1 MTAVFHG
8 GDLSVA
14 SDRFGDPAGGWV
26 DLSTGINPRPWRVD
40 AGMLDGLL
48 ALPDRARLNT
58 LLDAAAVEYGAGGP
72 GRIVA
77 ASGTQALIQWL
88 PRLYPAG
95 RTAIVS
101 PTYGEHAAAWRHAG
115 HNVVEI
121 GELPAAADFDAVV
134 VTRPNNPDGRSPHRA
149 DIAALAR
156 DMQAKG
162 GLLVVDE
169 AFADLDP
176 VASVAAQADGGL
188 VALRSF
194 GKFYGLPGLR
204 LGFAVTDPATAS
216 SIAEALGPWP
226 VSSLAADIGAKALA
240 DRHWQDETRS
250 WLSENTLRLDRLLIA
265 AGFDIVGGTDLFRLA
280 SRNDAI
286 MFYEKLGRA
295 GVYVRYFPARP
306 SWLRFGLPGTE
317 DHWTRLE
324 KAMLP

>member
-48 ALPDRARLNT
+48 ALPNRARLNT
-58 LLDAAAVEYGAGGP
+58 LLDAAAVAYGAGGP

-77 ASGTQALIQWL
+77 APGTQALIQWL

-115 HNVVEI
+115 HDVVEI

-134 VTRPNNPDGRSPHRA
+134 VTRPNNPDGRSPHHA

-216 SIAEALGPWP
+216 SLAEALGPWP
-226 VSSLAADIGAKALA
+226 VSSLAADIGAEALA
-240 DRHWQDETRS
+240 DRCWQDETRS

-286 MFYEKLGRA
+286 MFYEKFGRA

-306 SWLRFGLPGTE
+306 SWLRLGLPGTD

>member
-8 GDLSVA
+8 GDLSMA

-26 DLSTGINPRPWRVD
+26 DLSTGINPRPWQVD

-48 ALPDRARLNT
+48 ALPDSARLNT
-58 LLDAAAVEYGAGGP
+58 LLDAAAVAYGVGGP

-77 ASGTQALIQWL
+77 APGTQALIQWL

-101 PTYGEHAAAWRHAG
+101 PTYGEHAAAWCHAG
-115 HNVVEI
+115 HDVVEI

-176 VASVAAQADGGL
+176 AASVAAQADGGL

-216 SIAEALGPWP
+216 SIAAALGPWP
-226 VSSLAADIGAKALA
+226 VSSLAADIGAEALA

-250 WLSENTLRLDRLLIA
+250 WLSESA
-265 AGFDIVGGTDLFRLA
+265 
-280 SRNDAI
+280 
-286 MFYEKLGRA
+286 
-295 GVYVRYFPARP
+295 PAPR
-306 SWLRFGLPGTE
+306 
-317 DHWTRLE
+317 
-324 KAMLP
+324 

>member
-306 SWLRFGLPGTE
+306 SWLRFGLPGTD

>member
-115 HNVVEI
+115 HDVVEI

-306 SWLRFGLPGTE
+306 SWLRFGLPGTD

>member
-14 SDRFGDPAGGWV
+14 SGRFGDPAGGWV
-26 DLSTGINPRPWRVD
+26 DLSTGINPRSWQVD

-48 ALPDRARLNT
+48 ALPDSARLNT
-58 LLDAAAVEYGAGGP
+58 LLDAAAVAYGVGGP

-77 ASGTQALIQWL
+77 APGTQALIQWL

-115 HNVVEI
+115 HDVVEI

-169 AFADLDP
+169 AFADLDSA
-176 VASVAAQADGGL
+176 ASVAAQADGGL

-226 VSSLAADIGAKALA
+226 VSSLAADIGAEALA
-240 DRHWQDETRS
+240 DRRWQDETRS
-250 WLSENTLRLDRLLIA
+250 WLSESALRLDRLLIA

-280 SRNDAI
+280 SRNDA
-286 MFYEKLGRA
+286 MMLYEKLGRA
-295 GVYVRYFPARP
+295 GVYVRCFPARP
-306 SWLRFGLPGTE
+306 SWLRFGLPGTD

>member
-26 DLSTGINPRPWRVD
+26 DLSTGINPRPWQVD

-48 ALPDRARLNT
+48 ALPDSARLNT
-58 LLDAAAVEYGAGGP
+58 LLDAAAVAYGVGGP

-77 ASGTQALIQWL
+77 APGTQALIQWL

-115 HNVVEI
+115 HDVVEI

-176 VASVAAQADGGL
+176 AASVAAQADGGL

-204 LGFAVTDPATAS
+204 SGIRRHRSCDREFHSGGTGSVAGIVAGGGYRCRGAGRSPLAGRNTVL
-216 SIAEALGPWP
+216 ALGE
-226 VSSLAADIGAKALA
+226 
-240 DRHWQDETRS
+240 R
-250 WLSENTLRLDRLLIA
+250 
-265 AGFDIVGGTDLFRLA
+265 
-280 SRNDAI
+280 
-286 MFYEKLGRA
+286 
-295 GVYVRYFPARP
+295 PAPR
-306 SWLRFGLPGTE
+306 
-317 DHWTRLE
+317 
-324 KAMLP
+324 

>member
-1 MTAVFHG
+1 LTAVFHG

-101 PTYGEHAAAWRHAG
+101 PTYGEHAAAWCHAG
-115 HNVVEI
+115 HDVVEI

-306 SWLRFGLPGTE
+306 SWLRFGLPGTD

>member
-1 MTAVFHG
+1 
-8 GDLSVA
+8 
-14 SDRFGDPAGGWV
+14 
-26 DLSTGINPRPWRVD
+26 
-40 AGMLDGLL
+40 
-48 ALPDRARLNT
+48 
-58 LLDAAAVEYGAGGP
+58 
-72 GRIVA
+72 
-77 ASGTQALIQWL
+77 
-88 PRLYPAG
+88 
-95 RTAIVS
+95 VS

-115 HNVVEI
+115 HDVVEI

-306 SWLRFGLPGTE
+306 SWLRFGLPGTD